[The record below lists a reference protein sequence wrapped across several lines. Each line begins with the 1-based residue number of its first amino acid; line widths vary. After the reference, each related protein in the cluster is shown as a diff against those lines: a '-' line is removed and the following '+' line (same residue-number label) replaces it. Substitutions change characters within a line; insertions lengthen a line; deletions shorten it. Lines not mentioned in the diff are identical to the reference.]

1 MHPTHDTGG
10 RRWERLPKG
19 PLALLLL
26 ALACAPPDPAPR
38 DRTSAPRAEPVTE
51 FVNAHWLVADT
62 FAYGSRSVAGGRFV
76 PPTSAPPAS
85 RIDLRGAWVVPAF
98 GDAHTHNLDGDTAT
112 ISAYRREGVAYVQVL
127 TNTPGGRERVAPAL
141 EGPGTLDAVYANGGI
156 TSTYGH
162 PMLAY
167 EPRAMGIGWE
177 EFRERREEVCES
189 RLMEEK
195 AYWFVDG
202 TEDLDRQWGSILA
215 MRPDL
220 LKIFLLEADQ
230 HPDEPECRQLGSTG
244 LAPAIAGD
252 VVRRAHEAGLRV
264 WAHVSTAA
272 DFALAVD
279 MGVDGIAHLPG
290 YVFRVIDPEERREDY
305 LIDDATARRAA
316 ASGVVVTPTVSLI
329 SVYAPDDSVKVAE
342 ARSILRENLARL
354 IEHGVPIAV
363 GSDSYGRTAWAEVEA
378 LAATGLWS
386 PHELML
392 AWSRTT
398 PRAIFPDRRIGELE
412 PGAEAT
418 FVGLACDPRERLQ
431 CLREIEARVT
441 DGIVLDDPP
450 APRKP

>member
-1 MHPTHDTGG
+1 MHPTYDTGG
-10 RRWERLPKG
+10 RRWARLPYRS
-19 PLALLLL
+19 PALLLV
-26 ALACAPPDPAPR
+26 ALACAPALAPPDLPAP
-38 DRTSAPRAEPVTE
+38 TAAEPLTE
-51 FVNAHWLVADT
+51 FVNARWLVADT
-62 FAYGSRSVAGGRFV
+62 FAYGSRRVAGGRFV
-76 PPTSAPPAS
+76 PTTSAPPAA
-85 RIDLRGAWVVPAF
+85 RIDLHGAWVVPAF

-112 ISAYRREGVAYVQVL
+112 IAAYRREGVAYVQVL
-127 TNTPGGRERVAPAL
+127 TNTPGGRARVAPAL
-141 EGPGTLDAVYANGGI
+141 AGPGTLDAVYANGGI

-167 EPRAMGIGWE
+167 EPRAMGIGWA
-177 EFRERREEVCES
+177 EFRERREEVCAS

-195 AYWFVDG
+195 AYWFVDDA
-202 TEDLDRQWGSILA
+202 EDLDRQWGRILA
-215 MRPDL
+215 TRPDL
-220 LKIFLLEADQ
+220 LKIFLLGADE
-230 HPDEPECRQLGSTG
+230 HPDVPECRHLGLTG
-244 LAPAIAGD
+244 LAPAIARQ

-264 WAHVSTAA
+264 WAHVNTAA

-279 MGVDGIAHLPG
+279 IGVDGIAHLPG
-290 YVFRVIDPEERREDY
+290 YVFRVVDPEERREDY

-329 SVYAPDDSVKVAE
+329 SLYAPDDSVKQEE

-378 LAATGLWS
+378 LAGTGLWT
-386 PHELML
+386 PGELML

-398 PRAIFPDRRIGELE
+398 PRAIFPGRRIGELV

-441 DGIVLDDPP
+441 DGVVRDASP
-450 APRKP
+450 APPKDP